1 MTAIR
6 SAIKP
11 TRRPGELGVHSVDR
25 FHFAV
30 PDLAVAKRFYGE
42 FGLEI
47 DEDGGVLALK
57 TRGNPHVWV
66 TLGEGPRKKLGHIS
80 FGAFDD
86 DFDRFAERLQ
96 TLGIKRLDPP
106 PGVETNGLWFHDH
119 DGNLIEIKVAAK
131 SSPSEKSEFAE
142 LPSGPGVR
150 GAPFRREV
158 ARVTPRR
165 LAHVLLF
172 TRDVEKAVQFYT
184 RTLGLRLSDR
194 SGDGIAFLHGIHGSD
209 HHMIAFV
216 TSSAPGLH
224 HLSWDVGSV
233 DDIGRGAMHMLD
245 KGFAQGM
252 GPRTACPRLQL
263 FPLCRRPVGQ
273 FQRIFGRHR
282 FCPRR
287 LRLEERRPRAGGFV
301 LRVGAEPAR
310 LFHAQCGGVRR
321 ALTTYPIPRSQS
333 RPAGQFRAIRSR
345 RNNRAPHALCAVA
358 VSSSSLPQK
367 YGCLRLRIQSYTNP

>member
-6 SAIKP
+6 GTIKP

-25 FHFAV
+25 FTFSV
-30 PDLAVAKRFYGE
+30 PDLAVAENFYGE
-42 FGLEI
+42 FGLEV
-47 DEDGGVLALK
+47 DEDGDLLAMK

-66 TLGEGPRKKLGHIS
+66 TIDEGPRKKLGHIS

-96 TLGIKRLDPP
+96 ALGVKRLDPP
-106 PGVETNGLWFHDH
+106 PGVETNGLWFRDH

-131 SSPSEKSEFAE
+131 SSPDEKSEF
-142 LPSGPGVR
+142 SDVSVGPGER
-150 GAPFRREV
+150 GAPFRRDV
-158 ARVTPRR
+158 TRVTPRR

-209 HHMIAFV
+209 HHMIAFAH
-216 TSSAPGLH
+216 SNAPGLH

-233 DDIGRGAMHMLD
+233 DDIGRGAMHMLG
-245 KGFAQGM
+245 KGFARGW
-252 GPRTACPRLQL
+252 GL
-263 FPLCRRPVGQ
+263 
-273 FQRIFGRHR
+273 GRHVLGSNY
-282 FCPRR
+282 FHYVGDPWGSFSEYSAGIDFVPDR
-287 LRLEERRPRAGGFV
+287 LRLEKRRPSAGRFV
-301 LRVGAEPAR
+301 LRLGAESAR
-310 LFHAQCGGVRR
+310 GFRPQLRGLRR

-345 RNNRAPHALCAVA
+345 RNNHAPRASCAGV
-358 VSSSSLPQK
+358 VSSSFPPQK
-367 YGCLRLRIQSYTNP
+367 YGCLRLRIPSCTSP

>member
-6 SAIKP
+6 AAIKP

-30 PDLAVAKRFYGE
+30 PDLAVAKNFYGE

-47 DEDGGVLALK
+47 DENGGLLAMK
-57 TRGNPHVWV
+57 TPGNPHVWV

-86 DFDRFAERLQ
+86 DFDRFAERLEK
-96 TLGIKRLDPP
+96 LGVKRLDPP

-119 DGNLIEIKVAAK
+119 DGNLVEIKVAAK
-131 SSPSEKSEFAE
+131 SSPNEKSDF
-142 LPSGPGVR
+142 SDVSIGPGER
-150 GAPFRREV
+150 GAPFRRDV
-158 ARVTPRR
+158 KRVMPRR

-194 SGDGIAFLHGIHGSD
+194 SGNGIAFLHGIHGSD

-233 DDIGRGAMHMLD
+233 DDIGRGATHMLD
-245 KGFAQGM
+245 KGFSTRM
-252 GPRTACPRLQL
+252 GPRTPRPRLQL
-263 FPLCRRPVGQ
+263 LPLCRRPVGQ
-273 FQRIFGRHR
+273 FQRIFRRHR
-282 FCPRR
+282 FCARR

-301 LRVGAEPAR
+301 LRVGA
-310 LFHAQCGGVRR
+310 
-321 ALTTYPIPRSQS
+321 
-333 RPAGQFRAIRSR
+333 
-345 RNNRAPHALCAVA
+345 
-358 VSSSSLPQK
+358 
-367 YGCLRLRIQSYTNP
+367 NPPDYFTHNAEA

>member
-30 PDLAVAKRFYGE
+30 PDLAVAKNFYGE

-47 DEDGGVLALK
+47 DEDGGLLAMK
-57 TRGNPHVWV
+57 TPGNPHVWV

-96 TLGIKRLDPP
+96 ALGVKRLDPP

-119 DGNLIEIKVAAK
+119 DGNLVEIKVAAK
-131 SSPSEKSEFAE
+131 SSPNEKSDF
-142 LPSGPGVR
+142 SDVSIGPGER
-150 GAPFRREV
+150 GAPFRRDV

-216 TSSAPGLH
+216 KSSAPGLH

-245 KGFAQGM
+245 KGFARGW
-252 GPRTACPRLQL
+252 GL
-263 FPLCRRPVGQ
+263 
-273 FQRIFGRHR
+273 GRHVLGSNFFHYVGDPWGSVSANIR
-282 FCPRR
+282 PASILCPPIATGRAATTRRRIRSTCGGRTRRTISPTTPRR
-287 LRLEERRPRAGGFV
+287 EDSPSPHGR
-301 LRVGAEPAR
+301 
-310 LFHAQCGGVRR
+310 GV
-321 ALTTYPIPRSQS
+321 Q
-333 RPAGQFRAIRSR
+333 G
-345 RNNRAPHALCAVA
+345 
-358 VSSSSLPQK
+358 
-367 YGCLRLRIQSYTNP
+367 

>member
-6 SAIKP
+6 AAIKP

-30 PDLAVAKRFYGE
+30 PDLAVAKNFYGE

-47 DEDGGVLALK
+47 DENGGLLAMK
-57 TRGNPHVWV
+57 TPGNPHVWV

-96 TLGIKRLDPP
+96 ALGVKRLDPP

-158 ARVTPRR
+158 KRVTPRR

-245 KGFAQGM
+245 KGFAKGW
-252 GPRTACPRLQL
+252 GL
-263 FPLCRRPVGQ
+263 
-273 FQRIFGRHR
+273 GRHVLGSNFFHYVGDPWGSLSANIPPASILCPPIATGR
-282 FCPRR
+282 AATTRRRIRSTCGGRIRRTILRTTPRR
-287 LRLEERRPRAGGFV
+287 EPGAHSVSNSTVPKPAG
-301 LRVGAEPAR
+301 R
-310 LFHAQCGGVRR
+310 
-321 ALTTYPIPRSQS
+321 TISSNSQS
-333 RPAGQFRAIRSR
+333 SE
-345 RNNRAPHALCAVA
+345 
-358 VSSSSLPQK
+358 
-367 YGCLRLRIQSYTNP
+367 